1 MEVLP
6 YPSLKVLDM
15 WSAGVRNASYMQ
27 VGSLYC
33 DHHQEAHYSPTIGM
47 PNMSKDLKRAKDL
60 PRPSSGCRLDR
71 ISLSGG
77 KIISAGA
84 SIAVGVKDLPAHL
97 TIKGYIPKLK
107 SIDKKYVVFW
117 DEADKRG
124 WLVNGTRA
132 LLHLVRASLHHS
144 SQDKF
149 SSVFLWKQSDMKEPG
164 SVVDVLVNEA
174 NRELKLYADK
184 PTVSDEGEVKREADS
199 EKESTAKKR
208 KWEYYTFQD
217 LVEQHYHYLDQIIDY
232 QVRAEA
238 RAGAEL
244 KANLRTRL
252 EGWDFL
258 ELATDSSIQIFP
270 RVATLQA
277 LGWGWVDFIHSIGAV
292 TLFGSHFGELMR
304 PGVFKGMCPKWK
316 TLPKDKYYLAVSG
329 ADLDKIS
336 FDSGR
341 LVWHSPTEPIASCRC
356 QGRSLLRPRF
366 GGHHD
371 PVQVFYPKRS
381 RLILP
386 TKRCD
391 KIHTDGAYVFGHNV
405 TWPYN
410 WKAGKH
416 EDEDDL
422 EERKSGDPS
431 DSRLRED
438 FAQAAIDQSP
448 QSSVIATTPSPLQ
461 SDLLTTRSSE
471 PSLTPST
478 GPSYLDSEGS
488 FPHRLASKQLQ
499 PSDPSFETETGQS
512 DDSHRQARRLKRR
525 ILK

>member
-1 MEVLP
+1 M
-6 YPSLKVLDM
+6 
-15 WSAGVRNASYMQ
+15 NASR
-27 VGSLYC
+27 
-33 DHHQEAHYSPTIGM
+33 
-47 PNMSKDLKRAKDL
+47 DLKRAKGL

-84 SIAVGVKDLPAHL
+84 SIAVGLKDPPAHL

-107 SIDKKYVVFW
+107 SIDKKYVVLW

-124 WLVNGTRA
+124 WLVNGTSA

-149 SSVFLWKQSDMKEPG
+149 SSAFLWKQSHMAE
-164 SVVDVLVNEA
+164 SESAVDVLINSA
-174 NRELKLYADK
+174 NRILKLYADK
-184 PTVSDEGEVKREADS
+184 PSVSDEDEVKREGGNNSD
-199 EKESTAKKR
+199 KESTANKR
-208 KWEYYTFQD
+208 KWDYYTFQD

-238 RAGAEL
+238 RNGADL
-244 KANLRTRL
+244 KANFRARL
-252 EGWDFL
+252 EGWDFV

-277 LGWGWVDFIHSIGAV
+277 LGWGWVDFIRSIGAV

-304 PGVFKGMCPKWK
+304 PEVFKGMCPKWK

-329 ADLDKIS
+329 ADLEKIS

-341 LVWHSPTEPIASCRC
+341 LVWHSPTEPIAPCHC
-356 QGRSLLRPRF
+356 QGHSLLRPHF

-386 TKRCD
+386 TNRCD
-391 KIHTDGAYVFGHNV
+391 TIHTDGAYVFGHNV

-410 WKAGKH
+410 WKAGKK

-422 EERKSGDPS
+422 EERSSGDSS
-431 DSRLRED
+431 DSGFRED
-438 FAQAAIDQSP
+438 FARASVDQSSE
-448 QSSVIATTPSPLQ
+448 SSVSGTDATTLSPLQ
-461 SDLLTTRSSE
+461 SNLLTTRLSE
-471 PSLTPST
+471 RPLTPLT
-478 GPSYLDSEGS
+478 GPSYLNSEGS
-488 FPHRLASKQLQ
+488 LPHFLASKQLQ
-499 PSDPSFETETGQS
+499 PSDTSFGSEAGHS
-512 DDSHRQARRLKRR
+512 DDAHRQARRLKRQN
-525 ILK
+525 LKRTEADA